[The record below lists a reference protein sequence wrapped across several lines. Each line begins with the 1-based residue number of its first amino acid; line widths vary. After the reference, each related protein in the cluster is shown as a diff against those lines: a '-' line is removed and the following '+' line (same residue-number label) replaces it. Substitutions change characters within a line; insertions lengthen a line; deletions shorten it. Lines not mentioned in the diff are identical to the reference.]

1 MKNLLI
7 AGVAKSGKS
16 TICEKLCEEK
26 GYNHIPFDY
35 ITASMKRNYPEWG
48 VKSDVIIN
56 DTSKILC
63 TLFKTITDIIND
75 TDEKF
80 IIDCAHI
87 YPHDIVNKLDLNK
100 WKIIFVGYPNIDVD
114 EKVKNIRKYD
124 INGWT
129 TKKSDDELKVII
141 NKLKDI
147 SNIIKQECDKYN
159 FTFIDTSNNFE
170 YVINNI
176 SL

>member
-16 TICEKLCEEK
+16 TICEKICEEEK
-26 GYNHIPFDY
+26 YNHIPFDY

-56 DTSKILC
+56 ETSKILC

-80 IIDCAHI
+80 IIDCV
-87 YPHDIVNKLDLNK
+87 IVSALAVCPKRERLSYDQRSRDGLR
-100 WKIIFVGYPNIDVD
+100 D
-114 EKVKNIRKYD
+114 ERDFDWSYGNDRP
-124 INGWT
+124 G
-129 TKKSDDELKVII
+129 
-141 NKLKDI
+141 
-147 SNIIKQECDKYN
+147 CGRG
-159 FTFIDTSNNFE
+159 
-170 YVINNI
+170 
-176 SL
+176 

>member
-16 TICEKLCEEK
+16 TICEKICEEEK
-26 GYNHIPFDY
+26 YNHIPFDY

-56 DTSKILC
+56 NTSKILC

-100 WKIIFVGYPNIDVD
+100 W
-114 EKVKNIRKYD
+114 NIRKYD

-129 TKKSDDELKVII
+129 TKKSNDELKAII

-147 SNIIKQECDKYN
+147 SNIIKQECGKYN

>member
-1 MKNLLI
+1 
-7 AGVAKSGKS
+7 
-16 TICEKLCEEK
+16 
-26 GYNHIPFDY
+26 
-35 ITASMKRNYPEWG
+35 MKRNYPEWG

-129 TKKSDDELKVII
+129 TKKSNDELKAII

>member
-1 MKNLLI
+1 MKNILI

-16 TICEKLCEEK
+16 TICKKICEGGK
-26 GYNHIPFDY
+26 YNHIPFDY

-56 DTSKILC
+56 DTSIILC
-63 TLFKTITDIIND
+63 TLFKTMTDIIND
-75 TDEKF
+75 TEEKF

-87 YPHDIVNKLDLNK
+87 YPHDIVNKLNLNK
-100 WKIIFVGYPNIDVD
+100 WKIIFVGYPNINMN
-114 EKVKNIRKYD
+114 EKISNIRKYD

-129 TKKSDDELKVII
+129 TKKSDEELKNII
-141 NKLKDI
+141 GKLKKI
-147 SNIIKQECDKYN
+147 SKIIKKECDEYN
-159 FTFIDTSNNFE
+159 FTFIDTSDNFE
-170 YVINNI
+170 DVINNI

>member
-26 GYNHIPFDY
+26 RYNHIPFDY

-56 DTSKILC
+56 DT
-63 TLFKTITDIIND
+63 
-75 TDEKF
+75 DEKF

-87 YPHDIVNKLDLNK
+87 YPRDIVNKLDLNK

>member
-26 GYNHIPFDY
+26 IYNHIPFDY

-129 TKKSDDELKVII
+129 TKKSNDELKAII

>member
-7 AGVAKSGKS
+7 EGVAKSGKS
-16 TICEKLCEEK
+16 TICEKICEEK
-26 GYNHIPFDY
+26 RYNHIPFDY

-56 DTSKILC
+56 NTSKILC

-129 TKKSDDELKVII
+129 TKKSDGELRTII

>member
-16 TICEKLCEEK
+16 TICEKICEEK
-26 GYNHIPFDY
+26 RYNHIPFDY

-80 IIDCAHI
+80 IIGCAHI
-87 YPHDIVNKLDLNK
+87 YPQDIDTLIN
-100 WKIIFVGYPNIDVD
+100 
-114 EKVKNIRKYD
+114 KVKILL
-124 INGWT
+124 
-129 TKKSDDELKVII
+129 DD
-141 NKLKDI
+141 N
-147 SNIIKQECDKYN
+147 
-159 FTFIDTSNNFE
+159 
-170 YVINNI
+170 INNYVNMI
-176 SL
+176 KYGKCQK

>member
-1 MKNLLI
+1 MVL
-7 AGVAKSGKS
+7 
-16 TICEKLCEEK
+16 
-26 GYNHIPFDY
+26 
-35 ITASMKRNYPEWG
+35 
-48 VKSDVIIN
+48 
-56 DTSKILC
+56 
-63 TLFKTITDIIND
+63 IIND

-129 TKKSDDELKVII
+129 TKKSDGELKVII
-141 NKLKDI
+141 NKLKEI

>member
-16 TICEKLCEEK
+16 TICEKICEEGK
-26 GYNHIPFDY
+26 YNHIPFDY

-114 EKVKNIRKYD
+114 EKIKNIRKYD

-129 TKKSDDELKVII
+129 TKKSDGELRTII

-159 FTFIDTSNNFE
+159 FKFIDTSNNFE
-170 YVINNI
+170 YVINNL

>member
-16 TICEKLCEEK
+16 TICEKICEEEK
-26 GYNHIPFDY
+26 YNHIPIDY

>member
-16 TICEKLCEEK
+16 TICGKICEEEK
-26 GYNHIPFDY
+26 YNHIPFDY

-63 TLFKTITDIIND
+63 TLFKTIADIIND

-87 YPHDIVNKLDLNK
+87 YPHDIANKLDLNK

-129 TKKSDDELKVII
+129 TKKSDGELKAII
-141 NKLKDI
+141 NKLKEI

>member
-1 MKNLLI
+1 
-7 AGVAKSGKS
+7 
-16 TICEKLCEEK
+16 
-26 GYNHIPFDY
+26 
-35 ITASMKRNYPEWG
+35 MKREG
-48 VKSDVIIN
+48 CK
-56 DTSKILC
+56 
-63 TLFKTITDIIND
+63 
-75 TDEKF
+75 
-80 IIDCAHI
+80 
-87 YPHDIVNKLDLNK
+87 NK

-129 TKKSDDELKVII
+129 TKKSDGELKVII

-170 YVINNI
+170 YVINNL

>member
-16 TICEKLCEEK
+16 TICEKICEEEK
-26 GYNHIPFDY
+26 YNHIPFDY

-114 EKVKNIRKYD
+114 ENMDIAQMYKIVSIPALILLKKGEKVDMQIGFQPKDGVVSFI
-124 INGWT
+124 
-129 TKKSDDELKVII
+129 KSHLG
-141 NKLKDI
+141 
-147 SNIIKQECDKYN
+147 
-159 FTFIDTSNNFE
+159 
-170 YVINNI
+170 
-176 SL
+176 

>member
-16 TICEKLCEEK
+16 TIWEKICEEGK
-26 GYNHIPFDY
+26 YNHIPFDY

-48 VKSDVIIN
+48 VKSEVIIN
-56 DTSKILC
+56 NTSKILC

-114 EKVKNIRKYD
+114 EKIKNIRKYD

-129 TKKSDDELKVII
+129 TKKSDGELRTII